1 MTRVGARAES
11 GFVMVGTFSVTSCRA
26 LRRLQSLI
34 RSCRGCVPF
43 SHTRTV
49 SPRDQPRL
57 TTPSPSSCAK
67 GGDVASGRGGDRQ
80 TDKQRAIF

>member
-34 RSCRGCVPF
+34 RSCRGCVP
-43 SHTRTV
+43 SRTLAA

-57 TTPSPSSCAK
+57 TTPSVVVRERRRRRVIRS
-67 GGDVASGRGGDRQ
+67 RR
-80 TDKQRAIF
+80 